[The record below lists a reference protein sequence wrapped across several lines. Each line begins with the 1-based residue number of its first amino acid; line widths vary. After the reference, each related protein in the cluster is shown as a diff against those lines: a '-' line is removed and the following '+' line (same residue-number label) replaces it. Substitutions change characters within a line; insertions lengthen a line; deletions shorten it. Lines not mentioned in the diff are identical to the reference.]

1 MVEDVVQCLLLLV
14 VSMFTLHCREMAMLM
29 SIMQTAP
36 HLAASLEK
44 GFRQVLIE
52 VERAEKLSRLEVL
65 CEAAI

>member
-1 MVEDVVQCLLLLV
+1 MVFATTCYEHVYI
-14 VSMFTLHCREMAMLM
+14 TLHCREMAMLM